1 LSNHVD
7 KVHDFAQNHIG
18 KRDFLNR
25 KYLLMTKKTMKI
37 PERLKNERLVEY
49 AERLSALYSNEF
61 ASKDRKPKGQ
71 FFTPKHVSTFMAG
84 LFDIKPKDE
93 ISILDPGAGIGILSA
108 GFCEKLL
115 NTRRPVSLAVDAYE
129 NDTAIIPFLEKVL
142 QECKNELERVGFKV
156 DFNII
161 TKDFILTNG
170 PYLSAP
176 GLFEKSNKK
185 FYDFA
190 ISNPPY
196 YKVGTNSPYSK
207 MMAELVCGQPN
218 IYALFMTLSASM
230 LADDGE
236 MVFITPRSF
245 CSGLYYKNFRKWFL
259 RNVRVTKIHIFES
272 RKDIFDKDEVLQ
284 ENIIIK
290 ARKNGKEGKVTITTS
305 KDKDLNVSGE
315 IKVDY
320 ADIISPKNGESFIR
334 IPTSE
339 LDVRILHVI
348 DRWPYTLKNL
358 GMEISTGPVVD
369 FRATEHLRQE
379 LVKGSVPLLWMHNM
393 EKMRVRWPSKRNKKP
408 PAIAYSEETEP
419 LLLPVKN
426 YVLLKRFT
434 SKEQRKRLDAAVLK
448 KSDFPY
454 EAVGIENHVNYIH
467 KPTGSLSV
475 SEALGIAALLNTG
488 LIDNF
493 FRSLNGHTQVNANEI
508 RSVPMPNLSVI
519 RKIGE
524 LVSKSN
530 DLPGNFDRIIGHEL
544 GIDAEI
550 IEHLEGRYN
559 GKNR

>member
-1 LSNHVD
+1 MMN
-7 KVHDFAQNHIG
+7 KA
-18 KRDFLNR
+18 
-25 KYLLMTKKTMKI
+25 MKI
-37 PERLKNERLVEY
+37 PERLRNEGLVEY
-49 AERLSALYSNEF
+49 AERLSALYSNELS
-61 ASKDRKPKGQ
+61 SKDRKPRGQ
-71 FFTPKHVSTFMAG
+71 FFTPKQVSKFMVG
-84 LFDIKPKDE
+84 LFDVKGKDE
-93 ISILDPGAGIGILSA
+93 ISVLDPGAGIGILSA
-108 GFCEKLL
+108 AFCEKLL
-115 NTRRPVSLAVDAYE
+115 NTGRAVSLTIDAYE
-129 NDTAIIPFLEKVL
+129 NDTAIIPFLKKVL
-142 QECKNELERVGFKV
+142 EECKDELKGKGFKV

-170 PYLSAP
+170 TYLSGP
-176 GLFEKSNKK
+176 GLFEKGEKK

-196 YKVGTNSPYSK
+196 YKVGSNSPYSK

-230 LADDGE
+230 LAKDGE

-259 RNVRVTKIHIFES
+259 RNVRVTRIHIFES

-290 ARKNGKEGKVTITTS
+290 AKKNGKEGKVTITTS
-305 KDKDLNVSGE
+305 KDKDLNVLGKME
-315 IKVDY
+315 VDY

-339 LDVRILHVI
+339 LDVKILHVI

-369 FRATEHLRQE
+369 FRAKEHLRQE
-379 LVKGSVPLLWMHNM
+379 LIEGSVPLLWMHNM
-393 EKMRVRWPSKRNKKP
+393 EKMGVRWPSKKNKKH
-408 PAIAYSEETEP
+408 PAIAHSEKTEL

-434 SKEQRKRLDAAVLK
+434 SKEQRKRLEAAVLK

-454 EAVGIENHVNYIH
+454 EMVGIENHLNYIH
-467 KPTGSLSV
+467 KPNGSLSV
-475 SEALGIAALLNTG
+475 NEALGLVALLNTG
-488 LIDNF
+488 LIDNY

-508 RSVPMPNLSVI
+508 RALPMPDLSII

-524 LVSKSN
+524 LVSKSK
-530 DLPGNFDRIIGHEL
+530 DLAANLDRIVGPEL

-550 IEHLEGRYN
+550 VEHIERRYN
-559 GKNR
+559 GKN